1 MSEQIKSDHEF
12 LELFDS
18 SVLNTMLKEDH
29 FLSKAIIF
37 RSGPGG
43 GKTSLFRLFWPNL
56 LKEISNQRDRRHKNL
71 YNWFNKYDLIN
82 KDKINLLGVYT
93 VLNKLDMFDEINTT
107 VDKKIN
113 FFFSLIGYRLIL
125 IMLNGILTLHNLSE
139 NNLEKNLEKIII
151 KKPSNHSI
159 PNLLFPCTGKDLY
172 EWATK
177 KEQKIIDM
185 MHSFNDDIIENNSL
199 SDIEHFHLINPKNI
213 FLNDEIAVE
222 NILIMLDDVHLL
234 PNKYRELL
242 LKRLTRERLPIS
254 IWFAERLQV
263 LNIRDLIPGI
273 SNREYDVVYLE
284 EKWRTGNHIAFEK
297 FITSVSNNR
306 IDLANKTNPDIQL
319 NFLSYHLKN
328 SIDGEK
334 NIPYK
339 SIFENLKNNSKIVIN
354 DKNISPENVES
365 PSFNDIVEMRIL
377 KILQKRSEQNVQKK
391 IVDDPNVKL
400 DVRTET
406 SQDLVP
412 AAKFFIHSEYG
423 IPYFFGFTNI
433 TKLATFNVEQFLKIA
448 AELFDRIDTK
458 LIRNKNSVLSP
469 KIQENIIKNV
479 SQFYFDEI
487 SKNTNENVKLFLE
500 NLGNFARAETIKP
513 TAPYNPGVTGFG
525 IQKKYYD
532 EFTDLKNCN
541 RYKKLITTLES
552 CLQHNYIK
560 ATYDARQGNEDVIK
574 FYLNRLFCPYFDLP
588 LGYGGWRSKTPQELC
603 DWL

>member
-1 MSEQIKSDHEF
+1 MSEQIKNDHEF

-18 SVLNTMLKEDH
+18 SVLNAMIEEDH

-56 LKEISNQRDRRHKNL
+56 LKEISNQRNHQHKKL
-71 YNWFNKYDLIN
+71 YAWFDKYGLIN
-82 KDKINLLGVYT
+82 QDKINLLGVYT

-107 VDKKIN
+107 ADEKIN

-125 IMLNGILTLHNLSE
+125 IMLNGILTLCDLSE
-139 NNLEKNLEKIII
+139 NDLEKIII

-159 PNLLFPCTGKDLY
+159 PNLIFPCNGKDLY

-185 MHSFNDDIIENNSL
+185 MHSFKDDVIENNPL
-199 SDIEHFHLINPKNI
+199 SNIEHFHLINPKNI
-213 FLNDEIAVE
+213 FLGDKIAVE

-284 EKWRTGNHIAFEK
+284 ENWRTGKHVAFEK

-306 IDLANKTNPDIQL
+306 INMANKTNSDIQL
-319 NFLSYHLKN
+319 NSLSYHLKN
-328 SIDGEK
+328 SIDSEK
-334 NIPYK
+334 NISYK
-339 SIFENLKNNSKIVIN
+339 NIFENLKNNSKIVVN
-354 DKNISPENVES
+354 NKNIFSENVELL
-365 PSFNDIVEMRIL
+365 SFNDAVKMRVL
-377 KILQKRSEQNVQKK
+377 KIIQKRNEQNVQKK
-391 IVDDPNVKL
+391 IVEDPNITLDTSTDASQKL
-400 DVRTET
+400 TPVAE
-406 SQDLVP
+406 
-412 AAKFFIHSEYG
+412 FFIHLECN

-458 LIRNKNSVLSP
+458 LIRNENSVLSP

-479 SQFYFDEI
+479 SKFYFDEI
-487 SKNTNENVKLFLE
+487 SKNTNEDVKLFLK
-500 NLGNFARAETIKP
+500 NLGDFAHAKTIKP

-532 EFTDLKNCN
+532 EFTDPKNCD

-560 ATYDARQGNEDVIK
+560 AAYDARQGNEDVIK
-574 FYLNRLFCPYFDLP
+574 FYLNRLFCPYFELP
-588 LGYGGWRSKTPQELC
+588 LGYGGWRPKTPQELC

>member
-1 MSEQIKSDHEF
+1 MSEQIKNDHEF

-18 SVLNTMLKEDH
+18 SVLNAMIEEDH
-29 FLSKAIIF
+29 FLPKAIIF

-56 LKEISNQRDRRHKNL
+56 LKEISNQRNQQHKKL
-71 YNWFNKYDLIN
+71 YAWFDEYGLIN

-107 VDKKIN
+107 ADEKIN

-125 IMLNGILTLHNLSE
+125 IMLNGILKLYGLSE
-139 NNLEKNLEKIII
+139 NKLETIII

-159 PNLLFPCTGKDLY
+159 PNLSFPCNGKDLY

-185 MHSFNDDIIENNSL
+185 MHSFKDDVIENNPL
-199 SDIEHFHLINPKNI
+199 SNIEHFHLINPKNI
-213 FLNDEIAVE
+213 FLDDKIAVE

-242 LKRLTRERLPIS
+242 LKRLTRERLPVS

-284 EKWRTGNHIAFEK
+284 ENWRTGKHVVFEK
-297 FITSVSNNR
+297 FITSVSDNR
-306 IDLANKTNPDIQL
+306 INMANKTNSDIQL
-319 NFLSYHLKN
+319 NSLSYHLKN
-328 SIDGEK
+328 SIDSEK
-334 NIPYK
+334 NISYK
-339 SIFENLKNNSKIVIN
+339 NIFENLKNDLKIVAN
-354 DKNISPENVES
+354 HKNTLSENAEPLSYDGAVK
-365 PSFNDIVEMRIL
+365 MRVL
-377 KILQKRSEQNVQKK
+377 KIMQKRNEQNVQKK
-391 IVDDPNVKL
+391 IVDDPNIEL
-400 DVRTET
+400 GTYTET
-406 SQDLVP
+406 NQNLIP
-412 AAKFFIHSEYG
+412 AAEFFIHLEYS

-448 AELFDRIDTK
+448 AQLFDRIDSK
-458 LIRNKNSVLSP
+458 LIKNENSVLSP
-469 KIQENIIKNV
+469 KIQENIIKSV
-479 SQFYFDEI
+479 SEFYFDEI
-487 SKNTNENVKLFLE
+487 SKNTNEDVKLFLK
-500 NLGNFARAETIKP
+500 NLGTFANAETIKP

-532 EFTDLKNCN
+532 EFTDPKNCD

-574 FYLNRLFCPYFDLP
+574 FYLNRLFCPHFELP
-588 LGYGGWRSKTPQELC
+588 LGYGGWRPKTPQELC